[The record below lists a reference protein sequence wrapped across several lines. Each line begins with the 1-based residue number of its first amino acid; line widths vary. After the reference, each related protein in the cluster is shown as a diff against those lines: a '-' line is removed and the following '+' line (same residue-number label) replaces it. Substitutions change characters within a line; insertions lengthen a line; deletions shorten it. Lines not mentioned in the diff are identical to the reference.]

1 MWEDVRFDGTFRD
14 YQQRILDESDRY
26 LRQGRL
32 HIVAPPGSGKTILG
46 LELIRRAGAAALVFS
61 PTVAIAGQ
69 WIDRFTTH
77 FTGGAHTTSQQL
89 RQPAD
94 LTSVTYQALFAAI
107 DEREPEE
114 QSPQGEESDGD
125 ADAANTGADR

>member
-77 FTGGAHTTSQQL
+77 FTGGAHTASQQL
-89 RQPAD
+89 RH
-94 LTSVTYQALFAAI
+94 LYFYYL
-107 DEREPEE
+107 
-114 QSPQGEESDGD
+114 
-125 ADAANTGADR
+125 N